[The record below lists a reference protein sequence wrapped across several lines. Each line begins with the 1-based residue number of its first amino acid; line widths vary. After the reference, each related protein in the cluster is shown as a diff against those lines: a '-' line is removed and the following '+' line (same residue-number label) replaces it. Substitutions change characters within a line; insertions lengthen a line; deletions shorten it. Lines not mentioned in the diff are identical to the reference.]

1 MWPTLPISLDCLFLI
16 VPSVFSNIHLH
27 SVVTMKSLIMRIAH
41 ISTWMTG
48 ADMEKMHRTCPH
60 LSIANTAFI
69 YNQNI
74 RNSSNIWR
82 FRRAAALY
90 LSTITMLD
98 GNLGRLR
105 SARPSPIFHGSNT
118 DKTWIQSLLICRLQ
132 RYLNF
137 VSLCILFCL
146 FSVSARS
153 ITSVWRLNLKNF
165 LFGK

>member
-1 MWPTLPISLDCLFLI
+1 MLPVSLGCPFWI

-27 SVVTMKSLIMRIAH
+27 SVVTMRSLIMRIAH
-41 ISTWMTG
+41 ILTWMTG
-48 ADMEKMHRTCPH
+48 TDMEKMHRTCPH
-60 LSIANTAFI
+60 LNIANTAFI

-90 LSTITMLD
+90 PSTIIMLD
-98 GNLGRLR
+98 SNLGRLQ
-105 SARPSPIFHGSNT
+105 SARPSPIFHVPNN
-118 DKTWIQSLLICRLQ
+118 DKTWIRSLLICRSQ

-137 VSLCILFCL
+137 VSLCILFWL

-153 ITSVWRLNLKNF
+153 IASV
-165 LFGK
+165 